1 MGILEGL
8 RAWARPGSRGKEPG
22 WMVTALSADAL
33 DYVHCMRSAKG
44 KATVTRSGRVRL
56 DGGASGA
63 ERAVRELH
71 LERYQCATLLAAGDY
86 QLVLVDAPNVQPAEL
101 KTAIRWHIKN
111 MLDYHVDDATLDVLD
126 IPPDPSGGSRAHS
139 MYAVAARNEVIKAT
153 IDRFEAARIP
163 LSVIDIAETAQRNL
177 AALYE
182 VEDSGVAML
191 YLGARDALLTI
202 SKGGELYLARRI
214 DAGVEQLQGTGEAQ
228 REELMNRVVL
238 ELQRTLDHFD
248 RQFRYV
254 RVARMVLGPEPQD
267 SGLAAF
273 LAANLDLPVV
283 QARLADAIE
292 FAGGAAP
299 AGEGEWRLFHLVG
312 AALRHEAKA
321 L

>member
-8 RAWARPGSRGKEPG
+8 RSWGRPGARGKEPG
-22 WMVTALSADAL
+22 WMVTALSAEAL
-33 DYVHCMRSAKG
+33 DYAHCVRGVKG
-44 KATVTRSGRVRL
+44 KPTVTRSGRVRF

-63 ERAVRELH
+63 ERATRELH
-71 LERYQCATLLAAGDY
+71 LERYQCAALLAAGEY

-101 KTAIRWHIKN
+101 KTAVRWHIKN
-111 MLDYHVDDATLDVLD
+111 MLDFHVDDATIDVLD
-126 IPPDPSGGSRAHS
+126 IPPDPSGGSRTHS
-139 MYAVAARNEVIKAT
+139 MYAVAARNEIIKAT

-182 VEDSGVAML
+182 DEDSGVAML

-202 SKGGELYLARRI
+202 TKGGELYLARRI
-214 DAGVEQLQGTGEAQ
+214 DAGMEQLQRAGEAQ

-254 RVARMVLGPEPQD
+254 RVAKMVLGPEPQET
-267 SGLAAF
+267 GLVAF
-273 LAANLDLPVV
+273 LARNLDLPLI
-283 QARLADAIE
+283 QAHLADAIE
-292 FAGGAAP
+292 FSGGAAP
-299 AGEGEWRLFHLVG
+299 QGEAEWRLFHLVG

-321 L
+321 F